1 MTSDHYLCQE
11 SSSSSMTVHLKR
23 VSWYISPLAVNEHNK
38 WVWSVRTEDHSSCF
52 LSFHFLRHDW
62 STREKRDTR
71 KRRKQSF
78 GCVAETSTS
87 SLLFFVDWIRE
98 DSSLTT
104 TAWKTWKGRR
114 GGEIVVLTW
123 MMTLLN
129 LALNRCLKRMTHHQ
143 GSLASSSY
151 SVKEIIAD
159 TDDKDWK
166 VFGIFL
172 ECPWLT
178 FCNIHVIDCLWIFCS
193 VIHSILHSFWHHTA
207 SLLLSL
213 PFPVHREV
221 TSIKNDVKTCIS
233 PFITI
238 GSNQKLQLPKL
249 MILLSSQTFCHEIH
263 AAVEWVSR
271 EEKREGR
278 ERWRRWLRQG
288 IFLRLLLSLT
298 IAFPSFMISWQ
309 KSSSHIDETD
319 SSLRVSLN
327 HQPRASSSLLSR
339 KRWDVQVIGHS
350 TVDRMLL
357 QTCQVCRLSSFPESQ
372 DNQSNLRQESR
383 WRKRRDRKDKVFV
396 ETKKK
401 ATLMIPSREGECP
414 SSWEAWRKNN
424 RDDEEEKM
432 RSRQQRRRRRR
443 RRRELTKKG
452 TKNKRGVIV
461 NHKKTCV
468 RRMIVLTADRIRWW

>member
-1 MTSDHYLCQE
+1 MFLSLDLKGNPRGKHLTFWWHLTITCVRNRHHRQWQYIWKGFPDTSP
-11 SSSSSMTVHLKR
+11 
-23 VSWYISPLAVNEHNK
+23 PLAVNEHNK

-62 STREKRDTR
+62 STREKRDTG

-78 GCVAETSTS
+78 GCVVETSTS

-278 ERWRRWLRQG
+278 ERRWRRWLRQG

-383 WRKRRDRKDKVFV
+383 SRRRRDREDKVFV

-401 ATLMIPSREGECP
+401 R
-414 SSWEAWRKNN
+414 NF
-424 RDDEEEKM
+424 DDSFTRSKM
-432 RSRQQRRRRRR
+432 PIFMRGMKKEQQRWWGG
-443 RRRELTKKG
+443 EDEKQTAKKKKKKKKKG
-452 TKNKRGVIV
+452 T
-461 NHKKTCV
+461 HKERHQK
-468 RRMIVLTADRIRWW
+468 